1 MRRKEG
7 GKERVG
13 WWSRLPSSF
22 VMQVFLPPP
31 PLFSPLMC
39 ARGIRRKRRRR
50 GSDAALRLG
59 LGLAKLGRGKG
70 VVRYLSGEEAQ
81 QQREG
86 GREGAHC
93 PKIIGEARGLLFR
106 P

>member
-1 MRRKEG
+1 MRKKEG
-7 GKERVG
+7 GEERVG

-22 VMQVFLPPP
+22 VMQVFLLF

-39 ARGIRRKRRRR
+39 ARGIRRRRRRRR

-86 GREGAHC
+86 GGEGGG
-93 PKIIGEARGLLFR
+93 PLPQNNRGS
-106 P
+106 